1 LDAGGRRCRRAWH
14 LDQFAPDARGECP
27 RIGSVADLS
36 LARVRRLGRY
46 AADEPM
52 RIEDGG
58 AVVPDLRGIGLGWDD
73 DVVARYRLD

>member
-1 LDAGGRRCRRAWH
+1 
-14 LDQFAPDARGECP
+14 
-27 RIGSVADLS
+27 
-36 LARVRRLGRY
+36 
-46 AADEPM
+46 M